1 MTPREAHAGIVT
13 LLPAAADA
21 SALAAALANH
31 GVTVTARGASIRVS
45 AHVGTGADSL
55 LLLGDALAD
64 AASRRVS
71 AVDFGG
77 DPGGEISAAE
87 IITIEVI
94 DAPPAPETRPE
105 GDAWAEPATGAVP
118 GAETVS
124 EIEAVP
130 DDALDAEAAVDDAVD
145 AADDEIVIATIDDAA
160 PDNDGRTEN

>member
-1 MTPREAHAGIVT
+1 MC
-13 LLPAAADA
+13 
-21 SALAAALANH
+21 
-31 GVTVTARGASIRVS
+31 IR
-45 AHVGTGADSL
+45 DS
-55 LLLGDALAD
+55 
-64 AASRRVS
+64 VS

-118 GAETVS
+118 EAETVS

-145 AADDEIVIATIDDAA
+145 AADDQIVIATIDDAA